1 VGGLLAATEAAN
13 LTLRKGVGSADGWL
27 FELRAEHPEALSTY
41 QRYLAEN
48 DVDAE
53 LVRMHELDDHSTTS
67 RYNLTPEQREAL
79 LTAYDGGY
87 YDQPTDTDL
96 ESLADELSISRSAF
110 SARLQARLPEPRR
123 GHHRPRTGTE
133 RRPIARPP
141 FNPDI
146 LKANLLSREAP
157 NSIRCCM
164 VNFAEH
170 DVSNSGADA
179 RIGPRESVVQ
189 PVLEAVHAAAGEDP
203 DRQRLGLGRDERRD
217 LAAALRLRQ
226 PGRAGGA
233 VHTRPGPPGPPS
245 GRPRSATATPT
256 SPSPAPAP

>member
-1 VGGLLAATEAAN
+1 MAVIAEFSVDHVDFALESVFAAHADATVELDRVVPTDEAFLPYFWVWDADVDDVVDVADVVREADPLSEMELVDEVDGGGLFRAWWTRDVGGLLAATEAAN

-53 LVRMHELDDHSTTS
+53 LVRMHELDDDSTTS

-110 SARLQARLPEPRR
+110 SARLKRGYRNLVEATIAHEQEP
-123 GHHRPRTGTE
+123 
-133 RRPIARPP
+133 
-141 FNPDI
+141 N
-146 LKANLLSREAP
+146 
-157 NSIRCCM
+157 
-164 VNFAEH
+164 
-170 DVSNSGADA
+170 AD
-179 RIGPRESVVQ
+179 R
-189 PVLEAVHAAAGEDP
+189 
-203 DRQRLGLGRDERRD
+203 
-217 LAAALRLRQ
+217 
-226 PGRAGGA
+226 
-233 VHTRPGPPGPPS
+233 
-245 GRPRSATATPT
+245 
-256 SPSPAPAP
+256 

>member
-1 VGGLLAATEAAN
+1 VWDADVDDVVDVADVVREADPLSEMGTSTRWTAGPVPRLVDPRRGRPARAATEAAN

-110 SARLQARLPEPRR
+110 SARLKARLPEPRR

-141 FNPDI
+141 FNP
-146 LKANLLSREAP
+146 RHTE
-157 NSIRCCM
+157 
-164 VNFAEH
+164 
-170 DVSNSGADA
+170 G
-179 RIGPRESVVQ
+179 Q
-189 PVLEAVHAAAGEDP
+189 PSLP
-203 DRQRLGLGRDERRD
+203 
-217 LAAALRLRQ
+217 
-226 PGRAGGA
+226 
-233 VHTRPGPPGPPS
+233 
-245 GRPRSATATPT
+245 
-256 SPSPAPAP
+256 